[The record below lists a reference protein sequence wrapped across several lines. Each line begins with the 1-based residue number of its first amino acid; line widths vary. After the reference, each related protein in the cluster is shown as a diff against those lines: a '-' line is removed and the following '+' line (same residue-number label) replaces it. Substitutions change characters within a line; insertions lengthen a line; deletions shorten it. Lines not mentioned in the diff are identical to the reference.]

1 MDLTTEKSSVT
12 EFIGEPS
19 LEYII
24 KRTLG
29 NYFELH
35 SKGKAS
41 TYVNPAKRM
50 KFAFKDEEFRYYSK

>member
-1 MDLTTEKSSVT
+1 MT

-24 KRTLG
+24 KRTLR